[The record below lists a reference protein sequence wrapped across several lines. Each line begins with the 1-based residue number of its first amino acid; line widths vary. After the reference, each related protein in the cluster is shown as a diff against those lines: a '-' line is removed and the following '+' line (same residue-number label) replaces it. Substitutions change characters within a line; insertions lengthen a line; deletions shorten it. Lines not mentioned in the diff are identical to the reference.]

1 MPRFN
6 VFSRNV
12 NIITLKIFPRH
23 GRIYMFEREFNK
35 YFEESLKEFIEI

>member
-12 NIITLKIFPRH
+12 NIITLKIFSRH
-23 GRIYMFEREFNK
+23 GRIYKFEREFNK
-35 YFEESLKEFIEI
+35 HFGESPKEFIEI